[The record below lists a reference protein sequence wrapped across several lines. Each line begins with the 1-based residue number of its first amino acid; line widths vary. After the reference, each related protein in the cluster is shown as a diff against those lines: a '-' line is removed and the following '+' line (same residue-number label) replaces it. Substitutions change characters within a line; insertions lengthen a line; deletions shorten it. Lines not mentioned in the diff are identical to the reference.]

1 MIAYT
6 KPGQLQVTC
15 GTTMLAFAQEVTF
28 NFLLLY
34 KALLHITPLHSIVF
48 NNVIHTY
55 CIPSPLFLWT
65 GAAITAAITRSGV
78 LSFFT
83 DGRQVDWQF
92 RKGLRDQKL
101 WLGHGWPPLTSSGW
115 LHCIT
120 NNRKITLYQSIQ
132 YTT

>member
-1 MIAYT
+1 MNAYT
-6 KPGQLQVTC
+6 KPGRLQVTC
-15 GTTMLAFAQEVTF
+15 ATTMLAFAQELHLIF
-28 NFLLLY
+28 FSLY

-92 RKGLRDQKL
+92 RKGLWDQKL
-101 WLGHGWPPLTSSGW
+101 WLGYGWPPLPSS
-115 LHCIT
+115 
-120 NNRKITLYQSIQ
+120 R
-132 YTT
+132 